1 MKQRV
6 ITAVIALLVFIP
18 IIWYGGVVFQFAVAL
33 LAAVAIYELFRM
45 RGLKINSF
53 EGVISII
60 GVLFLVLPIDDWF
73 FFLPATA
80 ANFYLFYLSVMV
92 LLSASVFSKNT
103 YTFED
108 AAFPVLATLYVGIG
122 FKSFLLARGLGQD
135 FSVLIYGLAIVWSTD
150 IGAYMIGRKVG
161 KNKLAPHVSPN
172 KTIEGSLGGILCAL
186 AASLIV
192 FLIYPAKTYFGHSV
206 WALLPM
212 TVVLSVAGQLGDLV
226 ESALKRFYGVKDSGK
241 ILPGHGGILDRF
253 DSLLFVFPLMKLF
266 GII

>member
-80 ANFYLFYLSVMV
+80 DNFYLFYLSVMV

-172 KTIEGSLGGILCAL
+172 KNN
-186 AASLIV
+186 
-192 FLIYPAKTYFGHSV
+192 
-206 WALLPM
+206 
-212 TVVLSVAGQLGDLV
+212 
-226 ESALKRFYGVKDSGK
+226 R
-241 ILPGHGGILDRF
+241 R
-253 DSLLFVFPLMKLF
+253 LF
-266 GII
+266 GWHPLCVSSVTYRLFNLPSQNLFWAFCMGFIADDRRFISSGSVGRFS